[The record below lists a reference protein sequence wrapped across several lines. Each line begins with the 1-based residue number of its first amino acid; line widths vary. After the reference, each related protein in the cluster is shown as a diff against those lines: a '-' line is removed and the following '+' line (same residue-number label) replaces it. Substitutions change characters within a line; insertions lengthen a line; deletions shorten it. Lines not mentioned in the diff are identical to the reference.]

1 MKGQDILIVSWTLNQ
16 WKEINHPFYQ
26 KKVHMLGGGKGGGG
40 GGGSKGISKDPN
52 DS

>member
-16 WKEINHPFYQ
+16 RKEINHPFYQ

-40 GGGSKGISKDPN
+40 GAKGISKDPN